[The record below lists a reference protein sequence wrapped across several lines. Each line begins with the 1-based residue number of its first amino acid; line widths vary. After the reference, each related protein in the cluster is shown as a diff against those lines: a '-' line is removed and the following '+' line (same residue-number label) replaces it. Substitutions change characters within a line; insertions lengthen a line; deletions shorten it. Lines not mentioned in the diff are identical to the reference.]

1 MAHTAEVDHTEPLL
15 ERLRAGKP
23 GAFAECVRAYQGLVR
38 SYLSRHLRSAEW
50 VDDLAQEVFLT
61 AFRRLASFE
70 GRASLAGWLLGIARN
85 LALHH
90 LRGEMRRHK
99 REQAQMEKALA
110 RWQWERVQMEV
121 PEEFAAELS
130 ALQFCLKD
138 LPAHSKEVV
147 QAHYFEHRTAEEIAQ
162 RAGKKAG
169 TIRMML
175 LRIRRLLSDCIQR
188 RLGREGQP

>member
-1 MAHTAEVDHTEPLL
+1 
-15 ERLRAGKP
+15 
-23 GAFAECVRAYQGLVR
+23 
-38 SYLSRHLRSAEW
+38 
-50 VDDLAQEVFLT
+50 
-61 AFRRLASFE
+61 
-70 GRASLAGWLLGIARN
+70 
-85 LALHH
+85 
-90 LRGEMRRHK
+90 
-99 REQAQMEKALA
+99 MEKALA